1 MILPLRILGPAFA
14 LLMLPGIVVAE
25 TVFHHEMY
33 VTLSPD
39 NGRLQVRD
47 IITLPL
53 QWSWLRFSL
62 HKGFSPSSPDARV
75 RIKPDPQ
82 APASSDSETFLLSLP
97 DGQSKFTMD
106 YQGKIAQPLKN
117 IATGIISDQ
126 KITQGFVARNS
137 VYLDGSSLWYPRF
150 DNELVTFSMTIIMP
164 PTWQA
169 ISQGRQ
175 PSLKRGTIVWEETQP
190 QEEIYLLA
198 APFWIYHQAAD
209 KIDTEVFLRENDPML
224 AKLYLPLIG
233 RYIKMYDRLIGPY
246 PYSKFAVV
254 ENSWES
260 GYGMPSFTLLGPRVM
275 RLPFILSSSLP
286 HEILHNWWG
295 NGVYVDYRQGN
306 WSEGLT
312 AYLADHL
319 LREQAGDGSAYR
331 RNALQRYTNYISQ
344 ENDFPLKDFQG
355 RHSEASQAV
364 GYDKALMLF
373 HMLRVQLGDK
383 NFIDALR
390 QIYHEQRFHRANW
403 DDLRRS
409 FEAAS
414 HRSLQSEFQQWLAR
428 RGAPVLQVSG
438 VRAAP
443 TGHGYELTAAIGQ
456 TQSDA
461 PYRLHV
467 PIAVQLEGHQQ
478 AWQAQIELSRK
489 HQTIHITVPAR
500 PWRLEIDPEFDVFRR
515 LGPGELPP
523 TLSEALGADGLLM
536 VLPSAASAEVRAA
549 YQRLAQTW
557 ADAESRIEIRWDK
570 DLPQLPS
577 HRAVW
582 LLGWENR
589 FIDQVSGGVGA
600 QLSLTNDSATL
611 AGQTLRRQDRAV
623 IISARR
629 NGTIRV
635 WLGCDNPAAIP
646 GLARKLP
653 HYGSYSYLAFQGDE
667 PTNTLKGQWDVLN
680 SPLQITIKQEDNE
693 IPPPI
698 SFVLAPRA
706 PLVYANLDAS
716 SSDLVRTIKAIQK

>member
-1 MILPLRILGPAFA
+1 MLFRILGPAFA
-14 LLMLPGIVVAE
+14 LLMLPGIAVAE
-25 TVFHHEMY
+25 RVLHHEMH

-39 NGRLQVRD
+39 NGQLQVRD
-47 IITLPL
+47 IISLPL
-53 QWSWLRFSL
+53 QQSPLHFSL

-75 RIKPDPQ
+75 RIEPDPQ

-97 DGQSKFTMD
+97 DGRSKFTVD
-106 YQGKIAQPLKN
+106 YQGKIAQPLEN
-117 IATGIISDQ
+117 TATGIIRNQ
-126 KITQGFVARNS
+126 TITQGFVSRDG

-150 DNELVTFSMTIIMP
+150 DNELVTFSMTVIIP
-164 PTWQA
+164 LPWQA

-175 PSLKRGTIVWEETQP
+175 PSLKRDATVWEETQP

-198 APFWIYHQAAD
+198 APFRVYRQAAD
-209 KIDTEVFLRENDPML
+209 KIDTEVFLRENDPTL
-224 AKLYLPLIG
+224 AKLYLPLIA
-233 RYIKMYDRLIGPY
+233 RYIKMYDHLIGPY

-295 NGVYVDYRQGN
+295 NGVYVDYRRGN

-319 LREQAGDGSAYR
+319 LREQVGDGVAYR
-331 RNALQRYTNYISQ
+331 RNALQRYTNYVSQ
-344 ENDFPLKDFQG
+344 DNDFPLKEFQG

-373 HMLRVQLGDK
+373 HMLRMQLGDK

-390 QIYHEQRFHRANW
+390 QFYHEQRFHRANW
-403 DDLRRS
+403 DDLRHS
-409 FEAAS
+409 FEAVS
-414 HRSLQSEFQQWLAR
+414 HRSLQSEFQQWLTR
-428 RGAPVLQVSG
+428 RGAPVLQVGS
-438 VRAAP
+438 VRATP
-443 TGHGYELTAAIGQ
+443 KGKGYELTAAIVQ
-456 TQSDA
+456 TQSGA

-467 PIAVQLEGHQQ
+467 PIAVQLEGQQQ
-478 AWQAQIELSRK
+478 AWQTQIDLSQKR
-489 HQTIHITVPAR
+489 QTIHITVPAR

-523 TLSEALGADGLLM
+523 TLSEALGADVLLM
-536 VLPSAASAEVRAA
+536 VLPSSAPAETRAA
-549 YQRLAQTW
+549 YQRLAQAW
-557 ADAESRIEIRWDK
+557 ADAGSRIEIRWDK

-589 FIDQVSGGVGA
+589 FIDQVSGGVGV

-611 AGQTLRRQDRAV
+611 AGQTLHRQDRAV
-623 IISARR
+623 IISAHR
-629 NGTIRV
+629 NGAIRV
-635 WLGCDNPAAIP
+635 WLGCDNSAAIP

-653 HYGSYSYLAFQGDE
+653 HYGSYSYLAFQGDG
-667 PTNTLKGQWDVLN
+667 PTNTLKGQWNVLN
-680 SPLQITIKQEDNE
+680 SPLLLTVKQEDNAM
-693 IPPPI
+693 PPPT
-698 SFVLAPRA
+698 SFVLAPRV
-706 PLVYANLDAS
+706 PLVYASLDAS
-716 SSDLVRTIKAIQK
+716 SSGMVRTIKALQK